1 MCTPRK
7 VWKREYAD
15 CNEIVIL
22 TLCCLVFATAKAQI
36 DTQFSQYWAL
46 PAITSGSCGKFR
58 QTQHTHLHPATM
70 DRYAGSPSNLFRDRR
85 HAFQILETE
94 PRSRTGRHFRNRR
107 AYTPICFRSAI
118 AFKIKLWKGV
128 LSLGIQLGMLDERFD
143 GTQCSA
149 YPRAITIKPPTTES
163 PLPSCKACRSICLS
177 GHGTPIRGSMREFRS
192 HTSTSHRSPLKT
204 NTKHTSADPIILSP
218 GAIFPLKTRYMKC
231 SPP

>member
-1 MCTPRK
+1 MQIVR
-7 VWKREYAD
+7 
-15 CNEIVIL
+15 IVIL

-46 PAITSGSCGKFR
+46 PGYYN
-58 QTQHTHLHPATM
+58 PAA
-70 DRYAGSPSNLFRDRR
+70 AGSSDKLN
-85 HAFQILETE
+85 ILTSTRQQWIGMPGAPQTYFVTGDMPFKFLKQNHGVGLVVTSETE
-94 PRSRTGRHFRNRR
+94 GLYSHLILG
-107 AYTPICFRSAI
+107 AQY

-143 GTQCSA
+143 GTQVSI
-149 YPRAITIKPPTTES
+149 PTES

>member
-1 MCTPRK
+1 MQIVR
-7 VWKREYAD
+7 
-15 CNEIVIL
+15 IVIL

-46 PAITSGSCGKFR
+46 PGYYN
-58 QTQHTHLHPATM
+58 PAA
-70 DRYAGSPSNLFRDRR
+70 AGSSDKLN
-85 HAFQILETE
+85 ILTSTRQQWIGMPGAPQTYFVTGDMPFKFLKQNHGVGLVVTSETE
-94 PRSRTGRHFRNRR
+94 GLYSHLILG
-107 AYTPICFRSAI
+107 AQY

-143 GTQCSA
+143 GTQVSIPTSDYHQA
-149 YPRAITIKPPTTES
+149 TDDGIPTTE
-163 PLPSCKACRSICLS
+163 LQ
-177 GHGTPIRGSMREFRS
+177 GTPTRGSKREFRS
-192 HTSTSHRSPLKT
+192 HTSTSHRLPLKT

>member
-1 MCTPRK
+1 MQIVR
-7 VWKREYAD
+7 
-15 CNEIVIL
+15 IVIL

-46 PAITSGSCGKFR
+46 PGYYN
-58 QTQHTHLHPATM
+58 PAA
-70 DRYAGSPSNLFRDRR
+70 AGSSDKLN
-85 HAFQILETE
+85 ILTSTRQQWIGMPGAPQTYFVTGDMPFKFLKQNHGVGLVVTSETE
-94 PRSRTGRHFRNRR
+94 GLYSHLILG
-107 AYTPICFRSAI
+107 AQY

-143 GTQCSA
+143 GTQVSM
-149 YPRAITIKPPTTES
+149 
-163 PLPSCKACRSICLS
+163 ACRSICLS
-177 GHGTPIRGSMREFRS
+177 GHGTPTRGSTREFRS